1 MVINAFIPARMA
13 SSRFPGKPILN
24 LAGITMMEHVW
35 RRTKLSNV
43 NEVYFAICDKETEEI
58 CKKIGAKYI
67 LTKKSHEMCMDR
79 VAEASKKVKTDIVIT
94 VQGDEPL
101 ITPSMINLTIKNILK
116 NNLFCSTLAQKITS
130 KKEIN
135 NPNRVKLV
143 INNKN
148 EVMYI
153 SRSKIPSDI
162 KSNIKIDYYKMVC
175 VYAMKI
181 KNLNKFQK
189 FGISKNE
196 KIESIDM
203 LRVLDNCETLGI
215 NIIKGVVENIDTK
228 ADIKPVLNLLKKDS
242 FTKSYLKVK
251 WN

>member
-1 MVINAFIPARMA
+1 MS

-24 LAGITMMEHVW
+24 LMGITMMEHVW
-35 RRTKLSNV
+35 RRTKLSDV
-43 NEVYFAICDKETEEI
+43 DDVYFALCDKETENI

-67 LTKKSHEMCMDR
+67 VTKKTHQMCMDR
-79 VAEASKKVKTDIVIT
+79 IAEASKKIKTDIVVT

-101 ITPSMINLTIKNILK
+101 ITPSMINLAVKNIIKKK
-116 NNLFCSTLAQKITS
+116 NIFCSTLAQKITS
-130 KKEIN
+130 QKEID

-143 INNKN
+143 TNKNN

-153 SRSKIPSDI
+153 SRSRIPADV
-162 KSNIKIDYYKMVC
+162 KYNKKVNYFKMVC
-175 VYAMKI
+175 VYAMKM

-203 LRVLDNCETLGI
+203 LRVLDNCESLGI
-215 NIIKGVVENIDTK
+215 NVINGIVENIDIK
-228 ADIKPVLNLLKKDS
+228 ADINPVIKLLKKDTL
-242 FTKSYLKVK
+242 TKTYLKS
-251 WN
+251 